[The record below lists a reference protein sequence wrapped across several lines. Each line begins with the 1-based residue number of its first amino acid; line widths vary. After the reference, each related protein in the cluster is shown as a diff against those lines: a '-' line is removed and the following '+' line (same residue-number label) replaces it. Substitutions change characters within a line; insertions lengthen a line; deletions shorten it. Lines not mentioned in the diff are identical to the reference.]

1 MREYQKLSL
10 RKTQNNRQHFLKGRM
25 DSPPPYCCSSGTASS
40 SLSQPISLEFGPPPI
55 SLQNLSSS
63 KENWPKEE
71 RNNEGGFNSFIK
83 TSKPPNRFIKYG
95 GNPIKFD
102 DLIYGSESLNN
113 FCWKNNENKRKKTSL
128 MIFSSSDDLT
138 TSDSEIC
145 KYSSINRGGRTNE
158 EINRMINFGKFPSL
172 STIYPNNSSLS
183 LDDSEQQKE
192 MLTTRRHYNNEGG
205 GLLTLS
211 DSETEM
217 TNYLNKN
224 KKEFNIDGG
233 HHHLINKLKKQKT
246 PQRIPALEM
255 VEEIS
260 PVLPRP
266 NLNDEDFDVPPLPRP
281 LQSIGREWRPIQTST
296 LANLHSFLPRTNP
309 RQQKKNGGGIVN
321 NNLPQVIPLDP
332 PRSLFDPFFPQQSSS
347 SSTTISVR
355 PEQFNL
361 PSALAKSFGI
371 KGILFIQIAIVG
383 NSLLIVHVRN
393 GALFLEN
400 SPSSCYVK
408 VEIRRSPSNRKR
420 SKYDHRFR
428 SKLSSEVRE
437 SNWPEFFDDFQ
448 FKISPINL
456 QYGDKLGLS
465 LYITT
470 TTTNISSST
479 SSSLP
484 SAAIAP
490 AAELL
495 GRMSFSLRKFFRI
508 AKQQQNDLINGRQ
521 QSIQICDGGFFLL
534 PDRLGQ
540 QSHLSQNN
548 ILHKKYY
555 DEIGVTGC
563 SSISSNSSFGSPFK
577 MMSEPEWAPSLVPNL
592 GRTNFLKNTNFGK
605 NQKIAATNNCS
616 NSSSSQS
623 GVDCKRRQMM
633 ADSSDFTSL
642 TSSIDGGGVHN
653 VEEDSFNGSGGNI
666 ENLNKN
672 NNCSSSFTSSSS
684 RLPPK
689 PSQKQIYSSTS
700 TSTTELPLNKK
711 ENKEEL
717 NNNKQPQ
724 PQQFIKRNS
733 VTNSA
738 PLTDKL
744 QRKNQL
750 GPLGRTFNFLKSK
763 LDFSLSASVLC
774 PSKEECRLWQE
785 DFFTLLSH
793 KYGCMLFREFLQS
806 EFSEENLDFWLD
818 VENFKQM
825 KDSKKQTLQKAQQIY
840 DTYIKE
846 LAPKEVNLDSE
857 TRMKTKNG
865 LQSIPLKTD
874 IFNLAQNKI
883 EQLMSKDSYSRFLKS
898 EQYLDL
904 LDDIPNVGDKPRSAS
919 NGLLRVS
926 STKSNGSILNNKR
939 STASRSP
946 SLSPKLGFGGGG
958 RCVRR
963 NTCSPTSPVTSL
975 QIPCIRE

>member
-102 DLIYGSESLNN
+102 DLIYGSLNN
-113 FCWKNNENKRKKTSL
+113 FCWKNNENKKKKTSL
-128 MIFSSSDDLT
+128 MIFSSSEDLT

-145 KYSSINRGGRTNE
+145 KYSSINRGGRINE

-183 LDDSEQQKE
+183 LDDSEQQKD
-192 MLTTRRHYNNEGG
+192 MLTATTRRHYNNEGGGLLTLKMLTTTTTRRHYNNEEG

-224 KKEFNIDGG
+224 KKEFNINDGP
-233 HHHLINKLKKQKT
+233 HHLINKLKKQKT

-281 LQSIGREWRPIQTST
+281 LQSIGREWRPLKTST

-309 RQQKKNGGGIVN
+309 RQQKKNGGIVN
-321 NNLPQVIPLDP
+321 NNLVPQVIPLDP

-347 SSTTISVR
+347 SSTTISAR

-408 VEIRRSPSNRKR
+408 VVEIRRSPSNRKR

-470 TTTNISSST
+470 TTTTNISSST

-495 GRMSFSLRKFFRI
+495 GRMSFSLRKFFRL
-508 AKQQQNDLINGRQ
+508 AKQQQNDLINGRHQ
-521 QSIQICDGGFFLL
+521 PIQICEGGFFLL

-540 QSHLSQNN
+540 QSHLSQKN

-563 SSISSNSSFGSPFK
+563 SSISSAENYG
-577 MMSEPEWAPSLVPNL
+577 
-592 GRTNFLKNTNFGK
+592 TNK
-605 NQKIAATNNCS
+605 
-616 NSSSSQS
+616 
-623 GVDCKRRQMM
+623 
-633 ADSSDFTSL
+633 
-642 TSSIDGGGVHN
+642 
-653 VEEDSFNGSGGNI
+653 
-666 ENLNKN
+666 
-672 NNCSSSFTSSSS
+672 
-684 RLPPK
+684 
-689 PSQKQIYSSTS
+689 
-700 TSTTELPLNKK
+700 
-711 ENKEEL
+711 
-717 NNNKQPQ
+717 
-724 PQQFIKRNS
+724 
-733 VTNSA
+733 
-738 PLTDKL
+738 
-744 QRKNQL
+744 
-750 GPLGRTFNFLKSK
+750 
-763 LDFSLSASVLC
+763 
-774 PSKEECRLWQE
+774 
-785 DFFTLLSH
+785 
-793 KYGCMLFREFLQS
+793 
-806 EFSEENLDFWLD
+806 
-818 VENFKQM
+818 
-825 KDSKKQTLQKAQQIY
+825 
-840 DTYIKE
+840 
-846 LAPKEVNLDSE
+846 
-857 TRMKTKNG
+857 
-865 LQSIPLKTD
+865 
-874 IFNLAQNKI
+874 
-883 EQLMSKDSYSRFLKS
+883 
-898 EQYLDL
+898 
-904 LDDIPNVGDKPRSAS
+904 
-919 NGLLRVS
+919 
-926 STKSNGSILNNKR
+926 
-939 STASRSP
+939 
-946 SLSPKLGFGGGG
+946 
-958 RCVRR
+958 
-963 NTCSPTSPVTSL
+963 
-975 QIPCIRE
+975 

>member
-1 MREYQKLSL
+1 MGEYQKLSL

-71 RNNEGGFNSFIK
+71 RNNEGKFNSFIK

-102 DLIYGSESLNN
+102 DLIYGSLNN
-113 FCWKNNENKRKKTSL
+113 FCWENNENKQKKTSL
-128 MIFSSSDDLT
+128 MIFSSSEDLT

-158 EINRMINFGKFPSL
+158 EINRDRMVNFGKFPSL

-217 TNYLNKN
+217 TNYLIKN
-224 KKEFNIDGG
+224 KKEFNG
-233 HHHLINKLKKQKT
+233 HHNLINKLKKQKT

-266 NLNDEDFDVPPLPRP
+266 NLIDEDFDVPPLPRP
-281 LQSIGREWRPIQTST
+281 LQSIGREWRPLKTST

-309 RQQKKNGGGIVN
+309 RQQKKNGGIVN
-321 NNLPQVIPLDP
+321 NNLVPQVIPLDP

-347 SSTTISVR
+347 SSTTISAR

-470 TTTNISSST
+470 TPTTNISST

-495 GRMSFSLRKFFRI
+495 GRMSFSLRKFFRL
-508 AKQQQNDLINGRQ
+508 AKQQQNDLINGRHQ
-521 QSIQICDGGFFLL
+521 PIQICEGGFFLL

-540 QSHLSQNN
+540 QSHLSQKN

-605 NQKIAATNNCS
+605 NQKIAATNNLNNCS

-642 TSSIDGGGVHN
+642 TSSIDGGGVRN

-666 ENLNKN
+666 EDLNKN
-672 NNCSSSFTSSSS
+672 NNCSSSSTSSS

-700 TSTTELPLNKK
+700 SSTTELPLNKK
-711 ENKEEL
+711 EL
-717 NNNKQPQ
+717 NNNKQPL